1 MGLISA
7 LVGAAGGVLADQ
19 WKEFFYCEA
28 MPANVLVTKGQK
40 VISGRSSNTKGNDNI
55 ISNGSKIA
63 VADGQ
68 CMMIVESG
76 KVVEVCAEPGEFIYD
91 TSTEPSIFY
100 GSLGKGILDLF
111 KQIGKR
117 FTFGGDPGKDQR
129 VYYFNI
135 KEIIDNKFGT
145 PNPVPF
151 RVVDSK
157 INLDLDVS
165 IRCSGVYSYKMT
177 NPLLFYTNVCG
188 NVQREYTR
196 DQIDAQ
202 LKTEFI
208 SALQP
213 ALGKLSA
220 LELRPN
226 EIVTH
231 NTELENAMNDV
242 LSEKW
247 GELRGIEVVS
257 VALGSVTLPEEDQEL
272 IKKAQRA
279 AMLMNPTYAAAT
291 VTAAQADAMVAAA
304 NNDGGAMA
312 GFMGMGMA
320 MNAGGNAANLYAMGQ
335 QQPQQPAPA
344 PASAPA
350 NGWTCACGTVATGNF
365 CPNCGA
371 KKPEEKPTWT
381 CACGSVNTGN
391 FCPNCGAKKPEEKT
405 TWTCSCGTENEGNFC
420 PNCGSKRP

>member
-28 MPANVLVTKGQK
+28 MPKDVLVTKGQK

-76 KVVEVCAEPGEFIYD
+76 LVVEVCAEPGEYIYD
-91 TSTEPSIFY
+91 TSTEPSIFT
-100 GSLGKGILDLF
+100 GPLGQGILDIF

-135 KEIIDNKFGT
+135 KEILDNKFGT

-165 IRCSGVYSYKMT
+165 LRCSGIYSYRIA
-177 NPLLFYTNVCG
+177 NPLLFYSKVCG
-188 NVQREYTR
+188 NVEKEYTR

-202 LKTEFI
+202 LKTEFVG
-208 SALQP
+208 ALQP
-213 ALGKLSA
+213 ALAKLSD

-226 EIVTH
+226 QIVAH
-231 NTELENAMNDV
+231 NTDLEKALNEV
-242 LSEKW
+242 LSTSW
-247 GELRGIEVVS
+247 GELRGLEVVS
-257 VALGSVTLPEEDQEL
+257 VALGSVTLPEADQEL
-272 IKKAQRA
+272 IKQAQRA
-279 AMLMNPTYAAAT
+279 AMLKDPTYAAAT
-291 VTAAQADAMVAAA
+291 VAAAQADAMKAAA
-304 NNDGGAMA
+304 NNQGGAMA
-312 GFMGMGMA
+312 GFVGLGMA
-320 MNAGGNAANLYAMGQ
+320 TQAGGANAANLFQLGQ
-335 QQPQQPAPA
+335 QQQQAA
-344 PASAPA
+344 AQQPA
-350 NGWTCACGTVATGNF
+350 NGWTCSCGTVVNGNF
-365 CPNCGA
+365 CPQCGN
-371 KKPEEKPTWT
+371 KKPEPAGTWT

-391 FCPNCGAKKPEEKT
+391 FCPNCGSKKPEPAG
-405 TWTCSCGTENEGNFC
+405 TWTCACGTVNTGNFC
-420 PNCGSKRP
+420 SNCGTKKE

>member
-28 MPANVLVTKGQK
+28 MPKDVLVTKGQK

-76 KVVEVCAEPGEFIYD
+76 LVVEVCAEPGEYIYD
-91 TSTEPSIFY
+91 TSTEPSIFT
-100 GSLGKGILDLF
+100 GPLGQGILDIF

-135 KEIIDNKFGT
+135 KEILDNKFGT

-165 IRCSGVYSYKMT
+165 LRCSGVYSYRIA
-177 NPLLFYTNVCG
+177 NPLLFYSKVCG
-188 NVQREYTR
+188 NVEKEYTR

-202 LKTEFI
+202 LKTEFVG
-208 SALQP
+208 ALQP
-213 ALGKLSA
+213 ALAKLSD

-226 EIVTH
+226 QIVAH
-231 NTELENAMNDV
+231 NTDLEKALNEV
-242 LSEKW
+242 LSTSW
-247 GELRGIEVVS
+247 GELRGLEVVS
-257 VALGSVTLPEEDQEL
+257 VALGSVTLPEADQEL
-272 IKKAQRA
+272 IKQAQRA
-279 AMLMNPTYAAAT
+279 AMLKDPTYAAAT
-291 VTAAQADAMVAAA
+291 VAAAQADAMKAAA
-304 NNDGGAMA
+304 NNQGGAMA
-312 GFMGMGMA
+312 GFVGLGMA
-320 MNAGGNAANLYAMGQ
+320 TQAGGANAANLFQLGQ
-335 QQPQQPAPA
+335 QQQQQAA
-344 PASAPA
+344 AQQPA
-350 NGWTCACGTVATGNF
+350 NGWTCSCGTVVNGNF
-365 CPNCGA
+365 CPQCGT
-371 KKPEEKPTWT
+371 KKPEPAGTWT

-391 FCPNCGAKKPEEKT
+391 FCPNCGSKKPEPAG
-405 TWTCSCGTENEGNFC
+405 TWTCACGTVNTGNFC
-420 PNCGSKRP
+420 SNCGTKKE